1 MQPIIVCPDSV
12 DGVTPRRE
20 PQKTPLKT
28 VYRRATRR
36 KTAKAIRRYE
46 RILRTDRA
54 ADRIVTAAKASAI
67 AVALALMVTGAA
79 HVVVMWM
86 GI

>member
-1 MQPIIVCPDSV
+1 MQIIVEPDRI
-12 DGVTPRRE
+12 DGIVRRRE